1 MISLGLIA
9 VWTTPASAIYQ
20 QLREGRRLEAID
32 YGTQNT
38 QTETEEFIEEW
49 TVVLENKKGMAFI
62 ITEFLALA
70 NAARDAILKG
80 IALTPFDIDDAIA
93 LSSDKFVFRV
103 TTIGDSLNFA
113 RDYTALLK
121 AGDKK
126 ILTTFWNN
134 SEGEGLDAS
143 SYVADSD
150 FYFPADGVDPNSRV
164 QLIVQDK
171 DGNSV
176 AEFEFDLSRIR

>member
-9 VWTTPASAIYQ
+9 VWTEPSSAIYQ
-20 QLREGRRLEAID
+20 QIREGKRLEAID

-49 TVVLENKKGMAFI
+49 TIVMKNKKGMAFI

-70 NAARDAILKG
+70 NSARDAILKG
-80 IALTPFDIDDAIA
+80 IALTPFDIEDAIA
-93 LSSDKFVFRV
+93 QSSGKFVFRV

-113 RDYTALLK
+113 QNYTALLK
-121 AGDKK
+121 AGDKV
-126 ILTTFWNN
+126 IQTTFWNN

-150 FYFPADGVDPNSRV
+150 FYFPDEGVDPNSRI
-164 QLIVQDK
+164 QLIIQDK
-171 DGNSV
+171 DGSSV
-176 AEFEFDLSRIR
+176 AEFEFDLSRMR